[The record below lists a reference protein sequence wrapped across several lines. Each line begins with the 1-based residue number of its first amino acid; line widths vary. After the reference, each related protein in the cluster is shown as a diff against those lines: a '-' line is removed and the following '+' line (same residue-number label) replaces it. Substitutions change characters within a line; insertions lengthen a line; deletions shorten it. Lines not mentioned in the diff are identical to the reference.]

1 MTMTKTAEQLLERRA
16 RLRHNLARD
25 GHRYT
30 PSTKREVLAEIN
42 EISERLRLLR
52 GEG

>member
-1 MTMTKTAEQLLERRA
+1 MTKTADQLLERRA
-16 RLRHNLARD
+16 FLRRIFARD

-30 PSTKREVLAEIN
+30 PSIKREVLAEIN